1 MHTNLS
7 DTPDLLYQ
15 RLQAATRLH
24 RQGLFAE
31 AEASYRDV
39 LAESPEHPETLRLL
53 GLLKHQA
60 GDPDM
65 AVDLLE
71 RAIEAGSED
80 GRAMEALGCILGEI
94 GKSDEAIR
102 CLQQATAAHPGQGSA
117 FFNLGMMLS
126 RDPLR
131 LDEAT
136 EALKRA
142 ADLDD
147 NNDRAQ
153 SALARV
159 LLCRRQPEQA
169 LVPLEKV
176 LARNPGDVHSL
187 AHKTAALSQLGD
199 TAGVARLVDFET
211 LLHFDSFQGGS
222 GFRDA
227 AELNATLAEHI
238 LEHPTLGTERT
249 TANGMDTGE
258 IFDSREP
265 GIQALSEFV
274 TDSVARM
281 MERLTLPPDHPFPA
295 SQPQRC
301 YLSGWGVRMWR
312 GGFQIPHYHKEA
324 WISGVYYVRLPAV
337 ITESDAAQQGWIEF
351 GRGPDDIFQD
361 SAPQTR
367 RIQPE
372 EGKLIAFP
380 SYIWHRTLPFDDD
393 KERLCISFNVV
404 PADG

>member
-1 MHTNLS
+1 MQTSLS
-7 DTPDLLYQ
+7 NTPDSLHQ

-24 RQGLFAE
+24 QQGLFDE
-31 AEASYRDV
+31 AEDLYRGL
-39 LAESPEHPETLRLL
+39 LADSPEHPEILRLL

-60 GDPDM
+60 GDPEL
-65 AVDLLE
+65 ATGLLQ
-71 RAIEAGSED
+71 RAIEAGSDD
-80 GRAMEALGCILGEI
+80 GRAMEALGCILGET
-94 GKSDEAIR
+94 GKTDEAIR
-102 CLQQATAAHPGQGSA
+102 CLQQVTATHPGQGSA
-117 FFNLGMMLS
+117 FFNLGMILT

-136 EALKRA
+136 EALQRA
-142 ADLDD
+142 VELDQS
-147 NNDRAQ
+147 NNRAQ

-159 LLCRRQPEQA
+159 LLCRRQPENA

-199 TAGVARLVDFET
+199 MDGVAELADLET
-211 LLHFDSFQGGS
+211 LLHFDYFKGGS
-222 GFRDA
+222 GFQDA
-227 AELNATLAEHI
+227 AELNQKLAEYI
-238 LEHPTLGTERT
+238 LGHPTLGTERT
-249 TANGMDTGE
+249 TSNGMDTGE
-258 IFDSREP
+258 IFDSKEP
-265 GIQALSEFV
+265 AIQALSELV
-274 TDSVARM
+274 ASSVARM
-281 MERLTLPPDHPFPA
+281 MDSLTLPEGHPFPA

-337 ITESDAAQQGWIEF
+337 ISDSDAAQQGWIEF
-351 GRGPDDIFQD
+351 GRGPDDIFHD

-393 KERLCISFNVV
+393 GERLCISFNVV
-404 PADG
+404 PADY